1 MVLIWAIIMNYKQ
14 CLLDTIKMFEQKSFE
29 ELEVYASAG
38 EPYTETV
45 TIEEKT
51 YHIELEIFKV
61 DDDTI
66 KCIGSIDDGGWRAF
80 LPYSKGCEKT
90 KDA

>member
-1 MVLIWAIIMNYKQ
+1 MHYKYH
-14 CLLDTIKMFEQKSFE
+14 LLQKLKVFEQKSFE
-29 ELEVYASAG
+29 ELEVYTSAG

-51 YHIELEIFKV
+51 YNIELEIFKV